1 MTPPA
6 QRAWLSDVMTDVP
19 SRLTPMVGAL
29 TTGCEQDERV
39 RAGWLGGSLA
49 RGNGDDWSDID
60 LHLAVADPAA
70 FDVPSWL
77 GGLTPMV
84 LADPI
89 PGVHGGYLCL
99 TPEWVHIDVI
109 VHSANGFTQ
118 DEHQPCSVLLD
129 RDRLLHTVAA
139 QDEEVREPYY
149 PADQVRIFVYFMG
162 NAVTVL
168 HRGELIVLSQGC
180 AVMRDSLI
188 ALMLAENGVTKTD
201 GAKRLNRY
209 LTDEQRVALSAL
221 TPIGV
226 DESGLRAG
234 QAGIAGEYLTRARR
248 LAEDSG
254 APWPEELVGAAI
266 ALWERELQLTPAGWL
281 AT

>member
-1 MTPPA
+1 M
-6 QRAWLSDVMTDVP
+6 SHFP
-19 SRLTPMVGAL
+19 SRLTPMVDAL

-39 RAGWLGGSLA
+39 RASWLGGSLA

-60 LHLAVADPAA
+60 LHLAVADPAD

-77 GGLTPMV
+77 GGLTPLV

-89 PGVHGGYLCL
+89 PGVPSGYLCV

-109 VHSANGFTQ
+109 VHAATGLTQ
-118 DEHQPCSVLLD
+118 DERQPCRVLLD
-129 RDRLLHTVAA
+129 RDGLLHTVAA
-139 QDEEVREPYY
+139 QDEVREPYY
-149 PADQVRIFVYFMG
+149 PAGQVRIFVYFMG

-180 AVMRDSLI
+180 TVMRDSLI
-188 ALMLAENGVTKTD
+188 ALMLAENGITKTD

-209 LTDEQRVALSAL
+209 LTDEQRVALGAL

-226 DESGLRAG
+226 DEPGLRAS
-234 QAGIAGEYLTRARR
+234 QAGIAGEYLSRARR
-248 LAEDSG
+248 LAQRCG
-254 APWPEELVGAAI
+254 APWPEELVRAAV
-266 ALWERELQLTPAGWL
+266 ALWERELRL
-281 AT
+281 APTARSAI

>member
-1 MTPPA
+1 M
-6 QRAWLSDVMTDVP
+6 SDLP
-19 SRLTPMVGAL
+19 SRLTPMVDAL
-29 TTGCEQDERV
+29 TTGCERDERV
-39 RAGWLGGSLA
+39 RAGWLAGSLA
-49 RGNGDDWSDID
+49 RGDGDDWSDID
-60 LHLAVADPAA
+60 LHLAVADPAD

-77 GGLTPMV
+77 GTLTPLV
-84 LADPI
+84 LGDPI
-89 PGVHGGYLCL
+89 PGVPGGYLCV
-99 TPEWVHIDVI
+99 TPDWVHIDVI
-109 VHSANGFTQ
+109 VHAASGFTQ
-118 DEHQPCSVLLD
+118 DERQPCRVILD

-149 PADQVRIFVYFMG
+149 PAEQVRIFVYFIG

-188 ALMLAENGVTKTD
+188 ALMLAENGVTKSD

-209 LTDEQRVALSAL
+209 LTNEQRAAPGAL

-226 DESGLRAG
+226 DELGLRAS

-248 LAEDSG
+248 LAQRCS
-254 APWPEELVGAAI
+254 APWPEELVSAAI
-266 ALWERELQLTPAGWL
+266 SLWERELQLAPTGWPVS
-281 AT
+281 